1 MRTTGL
7 LHTRV
12 FSCRAFVRAPNGIRT
27 RAAALKGRCP
37 RPLDD
42 GGQPPL
48 LTAEEGQP
56 PEYSGGR
63 VGPRR
68 SDARRAE
75 DIAQPH
81 VCSDVTLEH
90 VPRTA
95 AEQHPPGR
103 RAIDADH
110 TPGPIQERDRDREP
124 HAHRMDGPAAL
135 EEQTFARSKVALSK
149 PVHPFTALRGHVDVP
164 RAGAWTGQDH
174 PSHRPSH
181 SATLTTIDDI
191 LVGLAGFE
199 PATRGLKAPC
209 SYQAELQAPWG
220 F

>member
-42 GGQPPL
+42 GGLPRCSRPKRGSRQSI
-48 LTAEEGQP
+48 A
-56 PEYSGGR
+56 
-63 VGPRR
+63 VPRR
-68 SDARRAE
+68 APAE
-75 DIAQPH
+75 DVAKPH
-81 VCSDVTLEH
+81 VRPDMTFEH
-90 VPRTA
+90 VPGAA
-95 AEQHPPGR
+95 AEQHASGR

-110 TPGPIQERDRDREP
+110 TPGPIQEHDRDRVS
-124 HAHRMDGPAAL
+124 HADRMDGPAAL
-135 EEQTFARSKVALSK
+135 EEQPFARSEFARSQPPRPFLAL
-149 PVHPFTALRGHVDVP
+149 HRHVDGPHVV
-164 RAGAWTGQDH
+164 AWSGQHDLPH
-174 PSHRPSH
+174 RLSLRRRHRPTL
-181 SATLTTIDDI
+181 ATIGDTH
-191 LVGLAGFE
+191 VGLAGFE

-209 SYQAELQAPWG
+209 SYQAELQAPGG